1 MFLQKYR
8 KEELKDIEKIGVIM
22 FGLLGDVIL
31 RTPVIRAL
39 KELYPDAKIVALV
52 DPIGKAVLEHNP
64 DVDEVLVFDRKK
76 EKNKLKQNLKKVA
89 SILRVRKEKFDLLV
103 NLYNAGLSRPMVFF
117 SGARYKLGFCQQ
129 KSKFLSSMYNVKNEC
144 SDDRLKDEQS
154 LYNYMISIVEALSDK
169 KFSLK
174 PVFEVREDEEK
185 AMQEYLDSFGYE
197 RDKLYTLNL
206 ASSKEDKILE
216 FEKYFFIVEYL
227 YKEYGFIPAIVSNP
241 SQEYLQERFVN
252 EYMKKSDIPYIKLKS
267 LSLGEVAAVIKL
279 TRFIVTPDTG
289 LMHLAMALDSYI
301 LTIFT
306 YTHPVFVDPENE
318 KFISVYEGFDE
329 GVLYQKQDI
338 KSETLQKKIDL
349 VVQKLNEGKNKQ

>member
-1 MFLQKYR
+1 
-8 KEELKDIEKIGVIM
+8 M

-39 KELYPDAKIVALV
+39 KELYPHAKIVALV

-64 DVDEVLVFDRKK
+64 DVDEVIVFDRKK
-76 EKNKLKQNLKKVA
+76 EKNKLKQNLKKIA
-89 SILRVRKEKFDLLV
+89 SILRVRKERFDLLV

-129 KSKFLSSMYNVKNEC
+129 KSKYLYNVVNEC
-144 SDDRLKDEQS
+144 SDDRLKEEQS

-169 KFSLK
+169 EFSLQ

-185 AMQEYLDSFGYE
+185 AMQEYIDSFGYE

-227 YKEYGFIPAIVSNP
+227 YKEYGFIPTIVSNP

-252 EYMKKSDIPYIKLKS
+252 EYMKKSDIPYIKLKP

-338 KSETLQKKIDL
+338 SKEHLTN
-349 VVQKLNEGKNKQ
+349 KLNALISRFFT

>member
-1 MFLQKYR
+1 
-8 KEELKDIEKIGVIM
+8 
-22 FGLLGDVIL
+22 
-31 RTPVIRAL
+31 
-39 KELYPDAKIVALV
+39 
-52 DPIGKAVLEHNP
+52 
-64 DVDEVLVFDRKK
+64 
-76 EKNKLKQNLKKVA
+76 
-89 SILRVRKEKFDLLV
+89 
-103 NLYNAGLSRPMVFF
+103 LSRPMVFF
-117 SGARYKLGFCQQ
+117 SGARYKLGFCKQ
-129 KSKFLSSMYNVKNEC
+129 KSKYLYNVVNEC
-144 SDDRLKDEQS
+144 SDDRLKEEQS

-169 KFSLK
+169 EFSLK

-185 AMQEYLDSFGYE
+185 VMREYLDSFGYE
-197 RDKLYTLNL
+197 RDRLYTLNL

-227 YKEYGFIPAIVSNP
+227 YKKYGFIPAIVSNP
-241 SQEYLQERFVN
+241 SQEYLQERFVD
-252 EYMKKSDIPYIKLKS
+252 EYMKKSDIPYIKLKP

-329 GVLYQKQDI
+329 GVLYRKQDI
-338 KSETLQKKIDL
+338 KSETLQKKIEEL
-349 VVQKLNEGKNKQ
+349 IENLI